1 MDLRKRL
8 HKNWQRVRTE
18 PGLKKNV
25 ITMAL
30 LLVLA
35 TVAGSWVLGN
45 QRFTAPWADRF
56 ELAAEF
62 EAVPGGAPGNG
73 PEVRKYGG
81 IGGPITDARVNDE
94 GRAELVMSLDPGHP
108 VYEDARLVLRPKSP
122 LNEMYVEIDP
132 GTPDAGRVESGT
144 TLPVTNTERPV
155 QVDEVLGHLD
165 DRARSALT
173 TLLAEADVALASADR
188 TLPAGLDETKDVA
201 GDLRPVLAELE
212 KRRGQLATLVTA
224 LSDISTAVASDDE
237 RLSRLADGLS
247 STLGTVSGESDSLD
261 AALAQLPALAGRL
274 ESSTRAVSRLT
285 EQLDPTLRDVHA
297 AADVLPEALER
308 VDSTVRRLRTTVDV
322 ARPTIAHARPLVA
335 DLRPAIED
343 LRTALPV
350 AARSTARLDP
360 ATAML
365 VKYLPDL
372 GAFIVNT
379 RSLTSMRDANGGILR
394 GLLTVNS
401 TTVPSD
407 VLAGL
412 AKN

>member
-1 MDLRKRL
+1 MNLRKRL

-25 ITMAL
+25 IVMAL

-45 QRFTAPWADRF
+45 QRFNAPWADRF

-62 EAVPGGAPGNG
+62 EAVPGVAPGNG
-73 PEVRKYGG
+73 QEVRMHGVIVG
-81 IGGPITDARVNDE
+81 QITDARVNDA
-94 GRAELVMSLDPGHP
+94 GRAELVMSLEPGHR
-108 VYEDARLVLRPKSP
+108 VYENAKLVLRPKSP

-132 GTPDAGRVESGT
+132 GAPPAAEVRSGE

-155 QVDEVLGHLD
+155 QVDEVLSHLD
-165 DRARSALT
+165 DKARAALT
-173 TLLAEADVALASADR
+173 TLLSEADVALASADR
-188 TLPAGLDETKDVA
+188 TLPAGLDETGDVL

-224 LSDISTAVASDDE
+224 LSDISDAVASDDQ
-237 RLSRLADGLS
+237 RLAALADGLS
-247 STLGTVSGESDSLD
+247 STLGTVAGQSGDLD
-261 AALAQLPALAGRL
+261 AALAQLPALASRL
-274 ESSTRAVSRLT
+274 QSSTQAVSRLT
-285 EQLDPTLRDVHA
+285 EQLDPTLRDVHEA
-297 AADVLPEALER
+297 TGTLPKALDR
-308 VDSTVRRLRTTVDV
+308 VDSTVRRLRTTVQV
-322 ARPTIAHARPLVA
+322 ARPTIADARPLVA
-335 DLRPAIED
+335 DLRPAVAD
-343 LRTALPV
+343 LRTAMPV

-365 VKYLPDL
+365 LKYLPDL

-379 RSLTSMRDANGGILR
+379 HSLTSMRDANGGILR
-394 GLLTVNS
+394 GLLMVNS

>member
-1 MDLRKRL
+1 MDVRKRL

-25 ITMAL
+25 VTMAL

-62 EAVPGGAPGNG
+62 EAVPGVAPGNG
-73 PEVRKYGG
+73 QEVRMYGVIVG
-81 IGGPITDARVNDE
+81 QITEARVNDE
-94 GRAELVMSLDPGHP
+94 GRAELVMSLEPGHP

-165 DRARSALT
+165 DRARAALT

-188 TLPAGLDETKDVA
+188 TLPAGLDETKAVA

-212 KRRGQLATLVTA
+212 KRRGRLATLVTA
-224 LSDISTAVASDDE
+224 LSDISDAVASDDE
-237 RLSRLADGLS
+237 RLARLADGLS
-247 STLGTVSGESDSLD
+247 STLGTVSGESDGLD

-297 AADVLPEALER
+297 AAGVLPDALER

-335 DLRPAIED
+335 DLRPAVAD
-343 LRTALPV
+343 LRDALPV

-372 GAFIVNT
+372 GAFIVNS
-379 RSLTSMRDANGGILR
+379 RSITSMRDANGGILR
-394 GLLTVNS
+394 GLLMVNS

>member
-1 MDLRKRL
+1 MDVRRRLRK
-8 HKNWQRVRTE
+8 NWERVRTE

-25 ITMAL
+25 IVMAL

-35 TVAGSWVLGN
+35 TAAGSWVLGN

-62 EAVPGGAPGNG
+62 EAVPGVAPGNG
-73 PEVRKYGG
+73 QEVRMHGVIVG
-81 IGGPITDARVNDE
+81 QITDARVNDA

-108 VYEDARLVLRPKSP
+108 VYENARLVLRPKSP

-132 GTPDAGRVESGT
+132 GAPPAAEVRSGE

-165 DRARSALT
+165 DKARAALT
-173 TLLAEADVALASADR
+173 SLLSEADVALASADR
-188 TLPAGLDETKDVA
+188 TLPAGLDETGDVL
-201 GDLRPVLAELE
+201 GDLRPVLTELE
-212 KRRGQLATLVTA
+212 KRRGRLATLVTA
-224 LSDISTAVASDDE
+224 LSDISDAVATDDH
-237 RLSRLADGLS
+237 RLTSLADGLS
-247 STLGTVSGESDSLD
+247 STLGTVAGQSGDLD

-274 ESSTRAVSRLT
+274 QSSTRAVSRLT

-297 AADVLPEALER
+297 ATSTLPKALDR
-308 VDSTVRRLRTTVDV
+308 VDSTVRRLRTTVKV
-322 ARPTIAHARPLVA
+322 ARPTIADARPLVA
-335 DLRPAIED
+335 DLRPAVAD
-343 LRTALPV
+343 LRSAMPV

-360 ATAML
+360 ATAIL

-372 GAFIVNT
+372 AAFFVNT
-379 RSLTSMRDANGGILR
+379 HSLTSMRDANGGILR
-394 GLLTVNS
+394 GLLMVNS